1 MADIDIR
8 TADGCAADS
17 NVLWDSVWD
26 AQRGLADW
34 GLALPSETANRGGLR
49 AVAILETAVTLALF
63 TNRRVPSDHP
73 LAWLADGDPQ
83 GYWGDGVDVRADL
96 GETELGSLLWLLER
110 APLTI
115 SGMPV
120 ATWAEQFAREALKPL
135 IDQRVVVRIDI
146 TSSVEE
152 VRGKLLLFVDL
163 YGRDGQRIYDRKFDL
178 VWNQVA

>member
-1 MADIDIR
+1 MDSLQIR
-8 TADGCAADS
+8 AAEGCAADS
-17 NVLWDSVWD
+17 NVLWDSIWD
-26 AQRGLADW
+26 AERGLADW
-34 GLALPSETANRGGLR
+34 GFAQASETANRGGLQ
-49 AVAILETAVTLALF
+49 AIAILDTAVTLALF
-63 TNRRVPSDHP
+63 TNKRVPVDHP
-73 LAWLADGDPQ
+73 LAWLAEGDPQ

-115 SGMPV
+115 NGVPA

-135 IDQRVVVRIDI
+135 IDQGAVVRIDI

-152 VRGKLLLFVDL
+152 IRGKLLLFVNL
-163 YGRDGQRIYDRKFDL
+163 FGRDGQRIYDRKFDL